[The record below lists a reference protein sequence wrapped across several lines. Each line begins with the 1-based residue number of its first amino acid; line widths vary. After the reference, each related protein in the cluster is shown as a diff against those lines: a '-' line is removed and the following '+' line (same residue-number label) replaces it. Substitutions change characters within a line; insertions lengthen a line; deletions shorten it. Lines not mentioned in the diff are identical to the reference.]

1 MASRTDPYK
10 GFRFR
15 VEIDGIQQAGFRECS
30 GLGSEIQVEEY
41 REGNEKSLALR
52 KLPGKVIYPDI
63 ILKWGATDSRE
74 LYNWHLAVINGKL
87 ERKNGSIVL
96 LNDQGEEKLRWNFF
110 DAWPSKWEGPTLN
123 ATSSDVAIETLTLTC
138 ERQQQA

>member
-1 MASRTDPYK
+1 
-10 GFRFR
+10 
-15 VEIDGIQQAGFRECS
+15 
-30 GLGSEIQVEEY
+30 VEEY
-41 REGNEKSLALR
+41 REGNQKSLALR

-63 ILKWGATDSRE
+63 VLKWGATDSRE

>member
-52 KLPGKVIYPDI
+52 KLPGKVIYPDLV
-63 ILKWGATDSRE
+63 LKGGATDSRA
-74 LYNWHLAVINGKL
+74 LYHLHFALINGKL
-87 ERKNGSIVL
+87 EPKNGSHVL
-96 LNDQGEEKLRWNFF
+96 MHHHR
-110 DAWPSKWEGPTLN
+110 EGK
-123 ATSSDVAIETLTLTC
+123 
-138 ERQQQA
+138 

>member
-1 MASRTDPYK
+1 MASRIDPYK

-15 VEIDGIQQAGFRECS
+15 VEIDGIQQGGFAECS

-63 ILKWGATDSRE
+63 VLKWGVTDSRE
-74 LYNWHLAVINGKL
+74 LYNWHLDVINGKL

-110 DAWPSKWEGPTLN
+110 DAWPSK
-123 ATSSDVAIETLTLTC
+123 
-138 ERQQQA
+138 